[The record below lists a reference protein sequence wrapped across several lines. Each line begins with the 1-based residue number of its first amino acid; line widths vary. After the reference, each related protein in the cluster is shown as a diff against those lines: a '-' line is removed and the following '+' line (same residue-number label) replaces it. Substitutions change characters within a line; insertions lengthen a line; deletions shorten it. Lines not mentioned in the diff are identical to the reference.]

1 MPTDSADVDGPVSY
15 SVVFG
20 NLPALRAGDTFRPS
34 VLYKPF
40 QAGVIIGELSV
51 EVLNRGSVASVWPLS
66 NLATEYHYLPLM
78 SRDSYLRKGG
88 GRRDLL

>member
-51 EVLNRGSVASVWPLS
+51 EVLNRVALYRCGLS
-66 NLATEYHYLPLM
+66 LI
-78 SRDSYLRKGG
+78 
-88 GRRDLL
+88 